1 MPMHELMNVLSAAMV
16 PGSTSE
22 QRAAAAD
29 LCRTLLLA
37 LEATPGQPLAAG
49 ATPTAAELPNQAKPS
64 PNDEATYEPH
74 EDTSEHEAEALNE
87 HDEPTEPTDE
97 AGEAPEAA
105 PLGKPERTEPTATS
119 EPTRRTAPFPSPT
132 VRPPAPALPLTP
144 QNVASFVEAAR
155 NLPTETLLDLAIS
168 HVRNLVAA
176 KGQELPTPS
185 APVRFHLVPLPK
197 LEGM

>member
-1 MPMHELMNVLSAAMV
+1 MPMHELMNVLSAAMA

-22 QRAAAAD
+22 QRSAAAG

-37 LEATPGQPLAAG
+37 LEATPGQPLAA
-49 ATPTAAELPNQAKPS
+49 AAAPTAAELPNQAEPS
-64 PNDEATYEPH
+64 PNDETH
-74 EDTSEHEAEALNE
+74 EDTSEREAENTSE
-87 HDEPTEPTDE
+87 HEEPSEPTDE
-97 AGEAPEAA
+97 APAAREAA
-105 PLGKPERTEPTATS
+105 PLSEPERPETTATS
-119 EPTRRTAPFPSPT
+119 EPTRRTAPFPAPT
-132 VRPPAPALPLTP
+132 VRPPAPPLPITP

-185 APVRFHLVPLPK
+185 VPVRFHLVPLPK

>member
-1 MPMHELMNVLSAAMV
+1 MPMHELMNVLSAAMA

-22 QRAAAAD
+22 QRAAAAG

-37 LEATPGQPLAAG
+37 LEATPGQPLAA
-49 ATPTAAELPNQAKPS
+49 ASAPTAAELPNQAEPS
-64 PNDEATYEPH
+64 PHDEPTAEPH
-74 EDTSEHEAEALNE
+74 EDTSEHEAEGTHK
-87 HDEPTEPTDE
+87 HDEPTEPTAE
-97 AGEAPEAA
+97 APAAPEAA
-105 PLGKPERTEPTATS
+105 PFGEPERTAPTTTS
-119 EPTRRTAPFPSPT
+119 EPTRRTAPFPAPT
-132 VRPPAPALPLTP
+132 VRPPASALPLTP